1 VVHQTSRLHK
11 TDHRTEKHAMLIP
24 HLEAHVRL
32 VEYTEHLL
40 EQRLVQELTLLRD
53 RLRSTSHRLASVDE
67 AVVTRISRHEWSR
80 IISENEAVL
89 SGMAAILHL
98 PHPNDGPKSANDTLD
113 SDSLPFC
120 RLVEDSSAAIPRR
133 SVPVYN
139 LATHLPA
146 NSEHR
151 IRQVLEGLLEIEA
164 SARRKLDSPQTT
176 ALDVVDAEPNVY
188 VLRSTSVTLPRADVV
203 PVCIALW
210 RLRLWAGH
218 GWGDSLWGKWESK
231 NLSGR

>member
-1 VVHQTSRLHK
+1 
-11 TDHRTEKHAMLIP
+11 MLIP
-24 HLEAHVRL
+24 HLEAHVQL

-40 EQRLVQELTLLRD
+40 QQRLVQELTLLRN
-53 RLRSTSHRLASVDE
+53 RLRSTPHRLASVDE

-80 IISENEAVL
+80 IISNNDAAL

-98 PHPNDGPKSANDTLD
+98 AHPNDGPKLTLE
-113 SDSLPFC
+113 SESPPFC
-120 RLVEDSSAAIPRR
+120 RLVEDSSGGISRR

-146 NSEHR
+146 NSENR
-151 IRQVLEGLLEIEA
+151 IRHVLEDLLEIETA
-164 SARRKLDSPQTT
+164 ARRKLDSPQ
-176 ALDVVDAEPNVY
+176 LDEVDPAPNVY

-210 RLRLWAGH
+210 RLRLWAGD
-218 GWGDSLWGKWESK
+218 GWGDSLWGKWENK
-231 NLSGR
+231 N